1 MELSQLSQTVL
12 SQYLS
17 IKNKKEPEN
26 TQIMNRKRK
35 TISGEEGVA
44 KRHESTNKM
53 SSPQHPTPSKS
64 TCVEDPLQEMEKR
77 LETRLSKSISESV
90 RDSMRELVDTKLQLK
105 IV

>member
-53 SSPQHPTPSKS
+53 SSPQHPTHSKS

-77 LETRLSKSISESV
+77 LETCLSKSIKESV